1 MTSYS
6 LFLAEFTER
15 RILSPSFVRLT
26 FRAPG
31 LEHIGRT
38 MLDQRMKLVL
48 GSEEHLE
55 HLKRADDRWYAAW
68 SDLGDDRPIVRTYT
82 FSALA
87 EDERG
92 PFACIDVAIHADVS
106 GPGSDFAR
114 YGTPGTKV
122 GLLAADARREG
133 HETLGVAWTPGT
145 ADDFL
150 IIADETALPAVA
162 NIVPTLPATARGRL
176 VIEVPEAG
184 DVRLLDIPQRMTVE
198 WRVRADG
205 HSALDDL
212 PRTTLLPC
220 CAEETADDC
229 TAKLWDEGL
238 GREHYAWV
246 AGECGWVRSIR
257 RALRASYSREE
268 MSVMGYWRR
277 GGCL

>member
-1 MTSYS
+1 M
-6 LFLAEFTER
+6 
-15 RILSPSFVRLT
+15 
-26 FRAPG
+26 
-31 LEHIGRT
+31 
-38 MLDQRMKLVL
+38 
-48 GSEEHLE
+48 
-55 HLKRADDRWYAAW
+55 
-68 SDLGDDRPIVRTYT
+68 
-82 FSALA
+82 
-87 EDERG
+87 
-92 PFACIDVAIHADVS
+92 
-106 GPGSDFAR
+106 
-114 YGTPGTKV
+114 
-122 GLLAADARREG
+122 
-133 HETLGVAWTPGT
+133 AWTPGT

-176 VIEVPEAG
+176 VIEVAEAG

-238 GREHYAWV
+238 GRERYAWV

-268 MSVMGYWRR
+268 TSVMGYWRR